1 MRKFGECVPNF
12 SEGRDEAKIKQIV
25 DAARKVP
32 GVIILDI
39 EKDSDHHRTVL
50 SFIAPVDTAVEAM
63 FKSIE
68 KAVELIDLNNHKGEH
83 PRMGAMDV
91 APFIPIMGSTIEE
104 CIELAK
110 QLAKRVG
117 EELNVPAYLYDCAA
131 QVPQR
136 KNLAKVRKGQ
146 FEGMKEVIGTD
157 PERVPDFGPNK
168 MHPTA
173 GALGVGARQQII
185 NFNVNLNT
193 TDMVFSKALAKKIRT
208 SGGGLPALRGAAIEL
223 ESKNQ
228 VQISTVLT
236 DYNTTSIKTVVD
248 EIAKEIKSENIEI
261 TDTELIGLSSQDA
274 ITKYAMESL
283 KIDSFDPE
291 AQILENRLLS
301 LMSSWQVGANIAID
315 AFANTNPTPGGG
327 SAAAI
332 SGAMGCALGQMAI
345 GVSLMSKKLDESKK
359 PGLLEA
365 KEKLG
370 SLRSELQNCI
380 SEDSAAFDS
389 FMAARK
395 LPKDSEERKT
405 EMQKA
410 IKYAA
415 DVPLKTAKYAV
426 EALRLLRAT
435 DSISPSVGSD
445 KKSAQYLLDAGVK
458 CAAENVIINI
468 SSIKDEEYGNNL
480 KKEIE
485 DCLAALQTEKV

>member
-1 MRKFGECVPNF
+1 MLKFVECVPNF
-12 SEGRDEAKIKQIV
+12 SEGRDEVKIKQIV

-50 SFIAPVDTAVEAM
+50 SFIAPVETAVEAM
-63 FKSIE
+63 FKATE
-68 KAVELIDLNNHKGEH
+68 KAVELIDLNSHKGEH

-104 CIELAK
+104 CVELAK
-110 QLAKRVG
+110 KLAKRIG

-131 QVPQR
+131 QNPLR

-146 FEGMKEVIGTD
+146 FEGMKEDIGKN

-173 GALGVGARQQII
+173 GATAVGARQQII

-193 TDMVFSKALAKKIRT
+193 ADIEFGKALAKKIRT
-208 SGGGLPALRGAAIEL
+208 SGGGLPSLRGAAIFL

-236 DYNTTSIKTVVD
+236 DYNTTSIKKVVD
-248 EIAKEIKSENIEI
+248 EIAKEIKPENIEI

-274 ITKYAMESL
+274 ITKYAIESL
-283 KIDSFDPE
+283 KIDSFDAE
-291 AQILENRLLS
+291 TQVLENRLLN
-301 LMSSWQVGANIAID
+301 LMGSWQVGANIAID
-315 AFANTNPTPGGG
+315 AFANTEPTPGGG

-345 GVSLMSKKLDESKK
+345 GITLMSKKLDESKK
-359 PGLLEA
+359 PALLEA
-365 KEKLG
+365 KSKLG
-370 SLRSELQNCI
+370 FFRSELQNCVT
-380 SEDSAAFDS
+380 EDSAAFDK

-395 LPKDSEERKT
+395 LPKESAERKT

-415 DVPLKTAKYAV
+415 DVPLKTAKLSV
-426 EALRLLRAT
+426 EALRLLRGL
-435 DSISPSVGSD
+435 DSISSSVASD
-445 KKSAQYLLDAGVK
+445 RKSAQYLLDAAVK
-458 CAAENVIINI
+458 CAAENVLINI
-468 SSIKDEEYGNNL
+468 SSIKDEEYGDDL

-485 DCLAALQTEKV
+485 DCLAAIQAEKV